1 MNILWSFNLCA
12 KKRIMLLYLRGAL
25 LLMLLS
31 TGQLSAQTDTIIQD
45 FDIPKDDSENLNV
58 LRQWIKWNNPGSLLV
73 QHLSRQA
80 SNYYDTRDKQISQI
94 KNKADWQNR
103 QSIVTAK
110 INNILGEFPEKTP
123 LNAEVTAI
131 IDKGDYRIE
140 KIIFESMPG
149 FYVTGCLYLPA
160 KINNRAPAILNVIG
174 HDQEAFRAPLYQTIN
189 VNLVKKGMIVFAIDP
204 PGQGEHVQYYD
215 TSVKFSSVGY
225 TVIEHCY
232 FGNQCFLSGIS
243 SARFFIW
250 DGIRAIDYLI
260 SRKEVDA
267 SKIGVTGFSGGGTIT
282 SYIGA
287 VDKRVLVAIPC
298 SWSNATRRH
307 IETKGSVDA
316 ESVLMHSVKNG
327 ITLEDLFELRAPKP
341 TMLTFTTRD
350 QYLSIQGAREAFQEA
365 KKSYEAFGKGE
376 NLVMVEDD
384 FKHWMTPKI
393 RSAIYAFFLKHFQL
407 SGDSTEEKVE
417 ILTEKE
423 LNVTTTGQ
431 AVTSKGGK
439 IIFDVNKDLSKKH
452 LDRLDE
458 SRRSNP
464 EHLKDIVQSA
474 KTISGYRVPTEIK
487 PKAFIN
493 GRYRRDGYF
502 IELLA
507 IKGEEGNYPIPVL
520 LFTPVK
526 RKEKQ
531 PAIIYLHPDGKS
543 ADAKPGGYIEQLVK
557 KGYVVLAVD
566 PLGVGETKQ
575 TAGRGLIDGYL
586 GVLTGRSVIGIQ
598 AGDINRAV
606 NFLKSFEY
614 VDQNKI
620 GAVAIDNLC
629 LSLIHAASFDSSI
642 KNIVLIGS
650 LVSYRSVVLNKFFKM
665 GRTETGNGSVE
676 HPYEF
681 NFSWGVAGALQGYDL
696 PDLIANIAPRK
707 VVMADTKNQLLEV
720 LPESELR
727 KELYFPISVYDNKAP
742 RNFKLAF
749 ANTNLV
755 SLVDLC
761 FTDFKKEQ

>member
-12 KKRIMLLYLRGAL
+12 KKRIMRLYLRGAL
-25 LLMLLS
+25 FLMLLS
-31 TGQLSAQTDTIIQD
+31 AGQLSAQTDTSILS

-73 QHLSRQA
+73 QHLSGQA
-80 SNYYDTRDKQISQI
+80 SNYYNSRDKQIAQI

-103 QSIVTAK
+103 QSIVTEK
-110 INNILGEFPEKTP
+110 INNILGDFPEKTP
-123 LNAEVTAI
+123 LNAEITGI

-149 FYVTGCLYLPA
+149 FYVTGCLYIPA

-232 FGNQCFLSGIS
+232 FGNQGFLSGIS

-393 RSAIYAFFLKHFQL
+393 RSSIYSFFLKHFQL
-407 SGDSTEEKVE
+407 RGDSTEEKVE
-417 ILTEKE
+417 TLTEKE
-423 LNVTTTGQ
+423 LNVTSTGQ
-431 AVTSKGGK
+431 AVTSKGGR
-439 IIFDVNKDLSKKH
+439 IIFDVSKDLSKKH

-458 SRRSNP
+458 SKRSNP

-507 IKGEEGNYPIPVL
+507 INGEEGNYPIPVL

-531 PAIIYLHPDGKS
+531 PAIIYLHPNGKS
-543 ADAKPGGYIEQLVK
+543 ADAQPGGYIEQLVK

-575 TAGRGLIDGYL
+575 TAGRSLIDGYL
-586 GVLTGRSVIGIQ
+586 GVLTGRSVVGIQ
-598 AGDINRAV
+598 AADINRAV
-606 NFLKSFEY
+606 NFLKSFAY
-614 VDQNKI
+614 VDPNNI

-642 KNIVLIGS
+642 KNIILIGS

-681 NFSWGVAGALQGYDL
+681 DFSWGVAGALQGYDL
-696 PDLIANIAPRK
+696 PDLIASIAPRK

-727 KELYFPISVYDNKAP
+727 KELYFPISVYDKKAP

-749 ANTNLV
+749 ANPNII
-755 SLVDLC
+755 SLVDLS
-761 FTDFKKEQ
+761 FSD

>member
-1 MNILWSFNLCA
+1 M
-12 KKRIMLLYLRGAL
+12 RLYLRGAL
-25 LLMLLS
+25 FLMLLS
-31 TGQLSAQTDTIIQD
+31 AGQLSAQTDTSILS

-73 QHLSRQA
+73 QHLSGQA
-80 SNYYDTRDKQISQI
+80 SNYYNSRDKQIAQI

-103 QSIVTAK
+103 QSIVTEK
-110 INNILGEFPEKTP
+110 INNILGDFPEKTP
-123 LNAEVTAI
+123 LNAEITGI

-149 FYVTGCLYLPA
+149 FYVTGCLYIPA

-232 FGNQCFLSGIS
+232 FGNQGFLSGIS

-393 RSAIYAFFLKHFQL
+393 RSSIYSFFLKHFQL
-407 SGDSTEEKVE
+407 RGDSTEEKVE
-417 ILTEKE
+417 TLTEKE
-423 LNVTTTGQ
+423 LNVTSTGQ
-431 AVTSKGGK
+431 AVTSKGGR
-439 IIFDVNKDLSKKH
+439 IIFDVSKDLSKKH

-458 SRRSNP
+458 SKRSNP

-507 IKGEEGNYPIPVL
+507 INGEEGNYPIPVL

-531 PAIIYLHPDGKS
+531 PAIIYLHPNGKS
-543 ADAKPGGYIEQLVK
+543 ADAQPGGYIEQLVK

-575 TAGRGLIDGYL
+575 TAGRSLIDGYL
-586 GVLTGRSVIGIQ
+586 GVLTGRSVVGIQ
-598 AGDINRAV
+598 AADINRAV
-606 NFLKSFEY
+606 NFLKSFAY
-614 VDQNKI
+614 VDPNNI

-642 KNIVLIGS
+642 KNIILIGS

-681 NFSWGVAGALQGYDL
+681 DFSWGVAGALQGYDL
-696 PDLIANIAPRK
+696 PDLIASIAPRK

-727 KELYFPISVYDNKAP
+727 KELYFPISVYDKKAP

-749 ANTNLV
+749 ANPNII
-755 SLVDLC
+755 SLVDLS
-761 FTDFKKEQ
+761 FSD

>member
-31 TGQLSAQTDTIIQD
+31 AGQLSAQTDTIIQD

-73 QHLSRQA
+73 QHLSGQA
-80 SNYYDTRDKQISQI
+80 SNYYNSRDKQIAQI
-94 KNKADWQNR
+94 KDKADWQNR

-215 TSVKFSSVGY
+215 TSVKFSSVVY

-464 EHLKDIVQSA
+464 QHLKDIVQSA

-543 ADAKPGGYIEQLVK
+543 ADAQPGGNIEQLVK
-557 KGYVVLAVD
+557 KGFVVLAVD

-586 GVLTGRSVIGIQ
+586 GVLTGRSVVGIQ

-696 PDLIANIAPRK
+696 PDLIASIAPRK

-742 RNFKLAF
+742 LNFKLAF